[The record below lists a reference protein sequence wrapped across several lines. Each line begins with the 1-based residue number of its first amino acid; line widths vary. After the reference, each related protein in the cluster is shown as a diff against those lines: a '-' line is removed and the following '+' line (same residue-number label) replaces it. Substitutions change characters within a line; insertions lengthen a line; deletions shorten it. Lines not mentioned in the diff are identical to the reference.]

1 VSGRTLERLL
11 GDEPTRQHE
20 FPICRRV
27 IYLAHAAVGPLP
39 RCVVEAVTAYL
50 QRASEKPQ
58 DFDGVM
64 AEMEEVR
71 KSAACLVGAEP
82 GEVALLGPTS
92 LGMSLF
98 ALGLEWVSGDQ
109 VVCYRDDYPA
119 TIYPWLELRRR
130 GVEVVYLEP
139 ETPGV
144 ITPEIVAAAITERT
158 RLVALAS
165 GNFLTGFRPDL
176 GAIGRMLR
184 ERGVLMAVD
193 AIQSLGAFPLVAPEV
208 DFLSADSH
216 KWLLGPETAGIVFVK
231 KERQEELRPILLGG
245 ANAAAPN
252 NIAQDEIRF
261 LPGAQ
266 RYEPGALNLAGL
278 AGMKAAIDLQ
288 LELGPQAIAEHL
300 LQLKSLALE
309 RLQSLGCVI
318 LPPIEGANVSSITT
332 FSHPSVD
339 SQRLVRTLNVHGV
352 IASLRFD
359 RLGKSYVRISPHFYN
374 TLREMEGTLEILERT
389 IKAGPP

>member
-1 VSGRTLERLL
+1 MKLTLERLL
-11 GDEPTRQHE
+11 GEEPTRLRE

-27 IYLAHAAVGPLP
+27 AYFAHAAVGPLP
-39 RCVVEAVTAYL
+39 RRVVEAVTAYL

-71 KSAACLVGAEP
+71 KSAARLISAEP
-82 GEVALLGPTS
+82 GEIALLGPTS

-98 ALGLEWVSGDQ
+98 ALGLEWSSGDQ

-144 ITPEIVAAAITERT
+144 ITPEIVAAALTERT

-184 ERGVLMAVD
+184 ERGVLLAVD

-216 KWLLGPETAGIVFVK
+216 KWLLGPETAGIVYVK

-261 LPGAQ
+261 LPDAR
-266 RYEPGALNLAGL
+266 RYEPGSLNFPGLAGL
-278 AGMKAAIDLQ
+278 KAAIDLQ
-288 LELGPQAIAEHL
+288 LELGPEAIADHL
-300 LQLKSLALE
+300 LRLKRATVE
-309 RLQSLGCVI
+309 RLQSFGCMI
-318 LPPIEGANVSSITT
+318 LPPAEGANVSSITT
-332 FSHPSVD
+332 FSHPAID
-339 SQRLVRTLNVHGV
+339 SAKIVRALDVHGV

-359 RLGKSYVRISPHFYN
+359 RAGNSYVRISPHYYN
-374 TLREMEGTLEILERT
+374 TRGEVERMLEVLEPTL
-389 IKAGPP
+389 KAGRP